1 MKLDVENIQAN
12 IINHSHMI
20 CIAFQ
25 VPNSAILECQDFTTM
40 DGKWFIDP
48 DVEKR
53 PGRRLLHKQ

>member
-1 MKLDVENIQAN
+1 
-12 IINHSHMI
+12 MI